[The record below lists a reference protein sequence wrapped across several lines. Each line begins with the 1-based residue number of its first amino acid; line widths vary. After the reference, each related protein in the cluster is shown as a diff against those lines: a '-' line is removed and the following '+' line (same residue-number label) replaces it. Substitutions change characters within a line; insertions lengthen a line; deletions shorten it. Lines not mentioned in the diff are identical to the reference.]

1 MQWQIILI
9 HNLSALL
16 IKLLKEIKRTVVVG
30 LEEIVENCTNPLWR
44 LDSNGYRLV
53 ERIVGH
59 VERWR
64 SFHILI
70 NWGKCCAF

>member
-9 HNLSALL
+9 HNLPSLL

-30 LEEIVENCTNPLWR
+30 LEEIVENYTNPLWR

-53 ERIVGH
+53 ETIVGD
-59 VERWR
+59 VERWCF
-64 SFHILI
+64 FHILI
-70 NWGKCCAF
+70 NWGKG

>member
-9 HNLSALL
+9 HNLPSLL

-53 ERIVGH
+53 ERVVGN
-59 VERWR
+59 VERGR

-70 NWGKCCAF
+70 NWGKG